1 MKNMI
6 ARRELQPGSPLIL
19 RDLASRLKV
28 SRMPIVESIRRLE
41 RDGLVT
47 VLPKWGATVK
57 EWSREERLEAY
68 VIRRALEG
76 EAARF
81 FVMRANPEDKRRL
94 VELSD
99 RFDEF
104 AAYDPVQCDEADI
117 EFHLHIVRSTRF
129 QRLYDLIEN
138 SKIETATLFGLCM
151 EAVDTHGKREL
162 DYKKLIG
169 CHKPVIDALL
179 GKNPDMA
186 AQAIWHHIDSVLA
199 VLMTLEEE
207 VGESYPKPPT
217 EEPSAI
223 TSR

>member
-1 MKNMI
+1 
-6 ARRELQPGSPLIL
+6 
-19 RDLASRLKV
+19 
-28 SRMPIVESIRRLE
+28 MPIVESIRRLE

-81 FVMRANPEDKRRL
+81 FVMRANADDKRRL

-151 EAVDTHGKREL
+151 DSVEAPDKRDL

-186 AQAIWHHIDSVLA
+186 AQAIWRHIDSVLA

-207 VGESYPKPPT
+207 ESYPKAAR
-217 EEPSAI
+217 EPSAI
-223 TSR
+223 STR